1 MVQALSVQVPAAQ
14 AMPLIVAAQ
23 AVASAAVNA
32 ANDHRRRR
40 NGRISR
46 RLIFSRRSTKLVGVR
61 AFNRIDPFRTSSRAS
76 VLPSLVDSPRGEFC
90 PASDPMSLTAL
101 ETLNREFLEIRCR
114 ILDLAA
120 MLDRLE
126 RTDDNVADDPRL
138 KRVHEA
144 LDVLKKVREERAE
157 QVQLT
162 FSRPY
167 DESWQQVL
175 KVKPR

>member
-1 MVQALSVQVPAAQ
+1 MA
-14 AMPLIVAAQ
+14 
-23 AVASAAVNA
+23 
-32 ANDHRRRR
+32 
-40 NGRISR
+40 
-46 RLIFSRRSTKLVGVR
+46 
-61 AFNRIDPFRTSSRAS
+61 
-76 VLPSLVDSPRGEFC
+76 
-90 PASDPMSLTAL
+90 MSLTAL

-126 RTDDNVADDPRL
+126 RADDKVADDPRL

-144 LDVLKKVREERAE
+144 LDVLKKVREDRAE

-162 FSRPY
+162 FSRAY
-167 DESWQQVL
+167 DESWQQTL

>member
-1 MVQALSVQVPAAQ
+1 
-14 AMPLIVAAQ
+14 
-23 AVASAAVNA
+23 
-32 ANDHRRRR
+32 
-40 NGRISR
+40 
-46 RLIFSRRSTKLVGVR
+46 
-61 AFNRIDPFRTSSRAS
+61 
-76 VLPSLVDSPRGEFC
+76 
-90 PASDPMSLTAL
+90 MSLTAL

-126 RTDDNVADDPRL
+126 RSDDNVGDDPRL

-144 LDVLKKVREERAE
+144 LDVLKKVKAERAE

-167 DESWQQVL
+167 DEGWQQTL

>member
-1 MVQALSVQVPAAQ
+1 
-14 AMPLIVAAQ
+14 
-23 AVASAAVNA
+23 
-32 ANDHRRRR
+32 
-40 NGRISR
+40 
-46 RLIFSRRSTKLVGVR
+46 
-61 AFNRIDPFRTSSRAS
+61 
-76 VLPSLVDSPRGEFC
+76 
-90 PASDPMSLTAL
+90 MSLTAV

-126 RTDDNVADDPRL
+126 RADDAVVDDPRL
-138 KRVHEA
+138 KRIHEA
-144 LDVLKKVREERAE
+144 LDVLKKVQGDRAE

-167 DESWQQVL
+167 DEGWQQTL

>member
-1 MVQALSVQVPAAQ
+1 
-14 AMPLIVAAQ
+14 
-23 AVASAAVNA
+23 
-32 ANDHRRRR
+32 
-40 NGRISR
+40 
-46 RLIFSRRSTKLVGVR
+46 
-61 AFNRIDPFRTSSRAS
+61 
-76 VLPSLVDSPRGEFC
+76 
-90 PASDPMSLTAL
+90 MSLTAL

-126 RTDDNVADDPRL
+126 RTDGNVADDPRL

-144 LDVLKKVREERAE
+144 LDVLKKVQEDRAE

-167 DESWQQVL
+167 DDGWQQTL

>member
-1 MVQALSVQVPAAQ
+1 
-14 AMPLIVAAQ
+14 
-23 AVASAAVNA
+23 
-32 ANDHRRRR
+32 
-40 NGRISR
+40 
-46 RLIFSRRSTKLVGVR
+46 
-61 AFNRIDPFRTSSRAS
+61 
-76 VLPSLVDSPRGEFC
+76 
-90 PASDPMSLTAL
+90 MSLTAL

-126 RTDDNVADDPRL
+126 RTDGTVADDPRL

-144 LDVLKKVREERAE
+144 LDVLKKVKEDRAE

-167 DESWQQVL
+167 DDGWQQTM

>member
-1 MVQALSVQVPAAQ
+1 
-14 AMPLIVAAQ
+14 
-23 AVASAAVNA
+23 
-32 ANDHRRRR
+32 
-40 NGRISR
+40 
-46 RLIFSRRSTKLVGVR
+46 
-61 AFNRIDPFRTSSRAS
+61 
-76 VLPSLVDSPRGEFC
+76 
-90 PASDPMSLTAL
+90 MSLTAL

-126 RTDDNVADDPRL
+126 RADDNVGEDPRL

-144 LDVLKKVREERAE
+144 LDVLKKVKADRAE

-167 DESWQQVL
+167 DDAWQQTL